1 MTEQPGENRCTL
13 AEAAR
18 IGRGRIMSLHDA
30 AWSEYDALLIPGGI
44 GLIVNCCGSDAVRA
58 CVESFNGKKKA
69 IGTMYAGIDFLR
81 GILDSN
87 LLQEKDSVLGAAEY
101 CHAPTSNVFYTILK

>member
-1 MTEQPGENRCTL
+1 MR
-13 AEAAR
+13 
-18 IGRGRIMSLHDA
+18 LHDA
-30 AWSEYDALLIPGGI
+30 AWSEYDTLLIPGGI
-44 GLIVNCCGSDAVRA
+44 GLIVNCCESDAVRA

-69 IGTMYAGIDFLR
+69 IGTMCAGIDFLR
-81 GILDSN
+81 GILDPN